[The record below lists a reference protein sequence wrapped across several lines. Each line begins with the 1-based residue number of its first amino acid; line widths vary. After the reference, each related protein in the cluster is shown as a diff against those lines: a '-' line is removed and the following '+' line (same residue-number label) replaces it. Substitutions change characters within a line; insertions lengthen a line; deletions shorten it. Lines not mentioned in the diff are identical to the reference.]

1 MIVKSYGEIMS
12 DLKKKLGAR
21 IKEMRKNLGYSQ
33 EKLAEIINMD
43 TPNLSNIECGKRFM
57 TAETLEKI
65 ANALNTTEREL
76 FDFSNKNPEMYIKP
90 DIKKFLDLATENDLK
105 FFLDVLKSYFKYKK

>member
-33 EKLAEIINMD
+33 E
-43 TPNLSNIECGKRFM
+43 
-57 TAETLEKI
+57 
-65 ANALNTTEREL
+65 
-76 FDFSNKNPEMYIKP
+76 
-90 DIKKFLDLATENDLK
+90 
-105 FFLDVLKSYFKYKK
+105 